1 MSAFITQF
9 KLTREQAVLQ
19 VDWLIAEFFKYYR
32 IAAEDAEILSCDP
45 TARDALIAKLYESPA
60 VKPSFMPSDMV
71 GPTPSLEE
79 VDRYLE
85 HANAAIDRHTP
96 PQTLEQRVLRLHIA
110 AAAVNVFLQYK
121 FLYAMQDHHDLQSRV
136 TVGYTKLMDS
146 WLRNELPKITGKH
159 RSSAHTTRTPP
170 SQQTPL
176 SPPPTQHHGSVNA
189 MPADEV
195 AEYLDRPHTLLC
207 KQFLHSPP
215 PGGDQDYTG
224 KWSLESY
231 TTRVRENQID
241 HEYVISTEALDG
253 ATVPMGRDEVH
264 YLLTYST
271 LA

>member
-9 KLTREQAVLQ
+9 KLTRAQVVLQ

-79 VDRYLE
+79 VDR
-85 HANAAIDRHTP
+85 
-96 PQTLEQRVLRLHIA
+96 
-110 AAAVNVFLQYK
+110 
-121 FLYAMQDHHDLQSRV
+121 
-136 TVGYTKLMDS
+136 MDS